1 MAMTSQFP
9 DITFF
14 WSCLVFPVQFS
25 YWLNFHVNIITGSG
39 VMTISFYKGL
49 SRNPDIRNT
58 PFWVLLNI
66 WRLGRVRNT
75 KFGTNVSNKML
86 LNDAKCQVYGF
97 YHFWVIGGGA
107 NRVGEGGRQLA
118 PHIQSQLVTKY
129 LRLTA
134 NSSFHVK

>member
-75 KFGTNVSNKML
+75 KLGTNVSNKML
-86 LNDAKCQVYGF
+86 LLPFLRYWGR
-97 YHFWVIGGGA
+97 A
-107 NRVGEGGRQLA
+107 NRVGEGGRQLT